1 MIIKINNNKFKVKTV
16 ITPKDTESGMM
27 GKKFDSSYNG
37 MLFLMDDGEHCF
49 WMKNCIIP
57 LDIIFIDSNTIT
69 KIHYNC
75 SPCTTDECELIQNQ
89 PLNIPEY
96 LFSEVEQ
103 FAIKELTMMAQ
114 LPVDPTDDSQN
125 ILR

>member
-69 KIHYNC
+69 KIHHNC
-75 SPCTTDECELIQNQ
+75 SPCTTDECVNYCGEGDIILEIMGGTAKK
-89 PLNIPEY
+89 LG
-96 LFSEVEQ
+96 
-103 FAIKELTMMAQ
+103 IKEGS
-114 LPVDPTDDSQN
+114 VISY
-125 ILR
+125 

>member
-16 ITPKDTESGMM
+16 ITPKDTEIGMM

-75 SPCTTDECELIQNQ
+75 SPCTTDECVNYCGEGDIILEIMGGTAKKLGLQ
-89 PLNIPEY
+89 IGD
-96 LFSEVEQ
+96 EVN
-103 FAIKELTMMAQ
+103 F
-114 LPVDPTDDSQN
+114 
-125 ILR
+125 

>member
-57 LDIIFIDSNTIT
+57 LDIIFIDNDVIT
-69 KIHYNC
+69 KIHHNC
-75 SPCTTDECELIQNQ
+75 Q
-89 PLNIPEY
+89 PMNNDSRKNYCGEGNFIL
-96 LFSEVEQ
+96 EVKGGTC
-103 FAIKELTMMAQ
+103 KELEIKKGDVVTFP
-114 LPVDPTDDSQN
+114 L
-125 ILR
+125 